1 MIVHHQLRRVL
12 QTPWTIALV
21 VALVHLLEI
30 STILFLL
37 AIVQVLLIPVK
48 LQQAPEVANHKVNS
62 KQG

>member
-1 MIVHHQLRRVL
+1 MIVHHQPRRVL
-12 QTPWTIALV
+12 QTPIALV
-21 VALVHLLEI
+21 VALFHLLEI